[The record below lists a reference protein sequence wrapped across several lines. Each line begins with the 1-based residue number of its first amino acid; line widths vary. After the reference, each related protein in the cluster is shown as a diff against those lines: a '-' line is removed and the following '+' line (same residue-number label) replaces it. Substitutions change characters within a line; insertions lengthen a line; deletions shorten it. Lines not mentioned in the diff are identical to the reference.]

1 MSGGVLLLILIA
13 FALIWIFLIRPSRR
27 RQTQQLTMQ
36 EGIEV
41 GDEIITAGG
50 VYGTVTGLDEDEV
63 AVEITKGVVV
73 RVARRA
79 VAGVIP
85 PEDELDEEPDTPEP
99 EAEREPENASR
110 S

>member
-27 RQTQQLTMQ
+27 RQNEQLTMQ
-36 EGIEV
+36 EALEV
-41 GDEIITAGG
+41 GDEIVTAGG

-63 AVEITKGVVV
+63 AVEIAEGVVV

-85 PEDELDEEPDTPEP
+85 PEDELDEEPDGPQP
-99 EAEREPENASR
+99 EAEHEPENVSR